1 MAIAVVALHLPGF
14 ILDNIVLCARLWKR
28 RSSLYLSPVSTV
40 SCGLLCNEDCLALL
54 KQARLKILSLTGVS
68 KKLCNCFLWLLN
80 FYNVSIIFP
89 QPSPIN
95 SLSHSDQHNPRDSQL
110 PAGFQKSTERI
121 MSSSATN
128 KVQITFQCIRAV
140 TKSQ

>member
-1 MAIAVVALHLPGF
+1 MY
-14 ILDNIVLCARLWKR
+14 VL
-28 RSSLYLSPVSTV
+28 
-40 SCGLLCNEDCLALL
+40 
-54 KQARLKILSLTGVS
+54 
-68 KKLCNCFLWLLN
+68 NC
-80 FYNVSIIFP
+80 YNVSIIFP

-121 MSSSATN
+121 ISSSATN
-128 KVQITFQCIRAV
+128 KVQIIFQYMGAV